1 MVFSVGLG
9 SLYGG
14 FSGVTPWPVEDTI
27 PCLQHVPNKMNIEAV
42 SAMHPSLIEDKE
54 RLAR

>member
-14 FSGVTPWPVEDTI
+14 FSGATPWPVEDTI